1 VGAQQGGNRTGLEA
15 KMNTKRDERSP
26 AIFGA
31 ARVRPRV
38 PKELAPA
45 ELRHVGDGYSAW
57 RIAAAQSGEALRAW
71 LQAEPD
77 FRGTMYVAY
86 RAALDREEAAALD
99 LQGRWPRAQ
108 RGTSAS
114 SAAR

>member
-1 VGAQQGGNRTGLEA
+1 
-15 KMNTKRDERSP
+15 MNTNRDERSP

-38 PKELAPA
+38 PNELAPA
-45 ELRHVGDGYSAW
+45 ELRHVGDVYSAW
-57 RIAAAQSGEALRAW
+57 RIAAAQSGEALQAW

-77 FRGTMYVAY
+77 FGGTRYVAY
-86 RAALDREEAAALD
+86 RAALDREESAARD
-99 LQGRWPRAQ
+99 LQRLWLRAQ

>member
-1 VGAQQGGNRTGLEA
+1 
-15 KMNTKRDERSP
+15 MNTKRDERSP
-26 AIFGA
+26 AMFGA

-38 PKELAPA
+38 PNEVGPA
-45 ELRHVGDGYSAW
+45 GLRHVADGYSAW
-57 RIAAAQSGEALRAW
+57 RAAAAQSGEALRAW

-77 FRGTMYVAY
+77 FRGTRYVAY
-86 RAALDREEAAALD
+86 RAALDREESAARD

-108 RGTSAS
+108 RGASAS